1 MPYIRLVAD
10 EAEGSRFSAAVT
22 TLCASWAGPGRAY
35 PQSNIAAGLGCHPYH
50 VTVIGGVGPDRGA
63 SPALVAAAVDAIAA
77 TIPPFSV
84 GKFRLRVNPAS
95 NVFRAEATG
104 GDGSDLHVQA
114 AAAALVHI
122 GGSDYSSHGPHVTL
136 GRFDGTAEQGAAFS
150 AWLESRVLSVSSL
163 SLSRVE
169 FEPDH
174 LGGSWACPRRALTGV
189 PAASIGIGVGSED
202 PACLAL
208 YELAKGGDW
217 AGVAHTLRGMR
228 EEACRACLF
237 YARPS
242 SGWTVMHQAA
252 YFGDEWAVAEC
263 IARQGIDPGVR
274 AGPRWAL
281 RQLVVR
287 TRDGQTPAD
296 VAHSRGHAAL
306 AARLRATLSSPLAAA
321 DAASGCAAPPSAP
334 PHAPSGSAAS
344 APPPFCANLSWGHAS
359 RHLRACTAGAAF
371 PVLYHS
377 TIVTVRAGDAY
388 WTDSGT
394 GAVVVG
400 WHGTVS
406 PPCGMDGEPIV

>member
-10 EAEGSRFSAAVT
+10 DGDGSRFSAAVT
-22 TLCASWAGPGRAY
+22 ALCASWAGAGRAY
-35 PQSNIAAGLGCHPYH
+35 PQSHIAAGLGCHPYH
-50 VTVIGGVGPDRGA
+50 VTVIGGVGPDRGT
-63 SPALVAAAVDAIAA
+63 SPAHVAAAVDAIAT

-104 GDGSDLHVQA
+104 SDGSDMHVQA
-114 AAAALVHI
+114 AAAALVHV
-122 GGSDYSSHGPHVTL
+122 GGNDYSSHGLHVTL
-136 GRFDGTAEQGAAFS
+136 GRFDGTAEQGAAFRS
-150 AWLESRVLSVSSL
+150 WLESRALDVSSL
-163 SLSRVE
+163 SLTRVE

-174 LGGSWACPRRALTGV
+174 LGVSWVCPRRALTGA
-189 PAASIGIGVGSED
+189 PASIGSGIVAED
-202 PACLAL
+202 PACLAV

-217 AGVAHTLRGMR
+217 AGVERTLSGMR
-228 EEACRACLF
+228 EEACRICLF

-242 SGWTVMHQAA
+242 SGWTIMHQAA
-252 YFGDEWAVAEC
+252 YFGDEAAVAEC

-281 RQLVVR
+281 RQLVAR

-306 AARLRATLSSPLAAA
+306 AARLRATLASPLAVAYG
-321 DAASGCAAPPSAP
+321 SAAPTPAP
-334 PHAPSGSAAS
+334 PHAPSGPAAS
-344 APPPFCANLSWGHAS
+344 APPPFCANLSWGQAD
-359 RHLRACTAGAAF
+359 RQLRACTAGAAF
-371 PVLYHS
+371 PVLYGS
-377 TIVTVRAGDAY
+377 TVVTVRAGDAY
-388 WTDSGT
+388 WTDAGT